1 MFKPVSPMF
10 NPFEAAETIYCQYG
24 NFGPKLVISG
34 AKTCVRTK
42 PGNTFAIITL
52 ATHACTNF
60 LKIQQGFSKR
70 PNMCYISKFRGF
82 KDIKYDNL
90 VCHEGHEDISLSAC
104 LCISLHFSTFHCIS
118 LQFSVFLCISLHF
131 SAFLYISLYFS
142 ACLCMS
148 LHFSAF
154 LYISLHF
161 TVFHCIPLHSTAFLC
176 IYHFI
181 F

>member
-1 MFKPVSPMF
+1 MF

-118 LQFSVFLCISLHF
+118 LHFSSFLCISLYFPTFLCLSLHLI
-131 SAFLYISLYFS
+131 AFLHIL
-142 ACLCMS
+142 

-154 LYISLHF
+154 RYVFLLHF
-161 TVFHCIPLHSTAFLC
+161 SD
-176 IYHFI
+176 FI
-181 F
+181 